1 MSHYQTDGITAEMG
15 HIMATDD
22 DTVIAPGNIRV
33 RGIRSAVITGDF
45 IARIERM
52 FQRMAGRGSSPIA
65 FDAGREMGLRLVTEG
80 LEASLDEAGSFLSE
94 TNVGTLKVVSLDTGH
109 KGGILRVEDSFFA
122 VSFLEHAGESQRP
135 VCDYLRGLFAGVFEG
150 HYHERFLC
158 LERHC
163 AARGESACEFSIYPS
178 HPV

>member
-1 MSHYQTDGITAEMG
+1 
-15 HIMATDD
+15 MADD
-22 DTVIAPGNIRV
+22 NDTVIAPGNIRV
-33 RGIRSAVITGDF
+33 RGIRSAVLTGDF

-94 TNVGTLKVVSLDTGH
+94 TNVGTLTVVSLDTGH

-158 LERHC
+158 LERRC